1 MKIVTV
7 LGTRPEIIKLSPL
20 LPRLDELGQHV
31 IVHSGQHYSA
41 EMDAVFFDD
50 LELRTPDR
58 FLRVGSRP
66 PVEQV
71 ARIATGV
78 EDVIRALRPDW
89 VIVHGDTNT
98 TLAGALAA
106 AKYRAAGVR
115 LAHVEAGARSFNE
128 LQPEEL
134 NRVLVDR
141 MSDLLFAP
149 TDEDAANLA
158 AEGIRED
165 RVVVTGNTVV
175 EACTRMASLVNGD
188 APFGLSSHGY
198 VVATL
203 HRPETVDMPDVL
215 PKLWRALVDVA
226 GLLPVVVLLH
236 PRTRRMLAEFGVKTR
251 APGLDVREPV
261 GYREMI
267 ALLKGARFCI
277 TDSGGLQEE
286 AAILGVPALV
296 PRNETEHR
304 RYVNCGLHRLAG
316 PDPDALIREARL
328 LLTDAI
334 CEERRR
340 MAVKPDNDV
349 TETIIRAIR

>member
-1 MKIVTV
+1 MRVVTV

-20 LPRLDELGQHV
+20 LPRLDELGEHV

-41 EMDAVFFDD
+41 EMDAVFFRE
-50 LELRTPDR
+50 LELRAPDR
-58 FLRVGSRP
+58 FLRVGSLAP
-66 PVEQV
+66 AEQV

-78 EDVIRALRPDW
+78 EAVIRDLWPDW

-98 TLAGALAA
+98 TLGGALAA
-106 AKYRAAGVR
+106 AKHRAGGVR
-115 LAHVEAGARSFNE
+115 LAHVEAGARSFND

-141 MSDLLFAP
+141 MAHLLFAP

-158 AEGIRED
+158 AEGIPEE
-165 RVVVTGNTVV
+165 RVIVTGNTVMD
-175 EACTRMASLVNGD
+175 ACTRMATLVNGD
-188 APFGLSSHGY
+188 APPGLPAHGY

-203 HRPETVDMPDVL
+203 HRPETVDLPDVL
-215 PKLWRALVDVA
+215 PGLWGALGEVA
-226 GLLPVVVLLH
+226 GLLPVVILLH
-236 PRTRRMLAEFGVKTR
+236 PRTRKMLARFGVDPHTR
-251 APGLDVREPV
+251 GLDVREPA

-296 PRNETEHR
+296 PREETEHR
-304 RYVNCGLHRLAG
+304 RYVTCGLHRLTGASG
-316 PDPDALIREARL
+316 DALVREANL
-328 LLTDAI
+328 LMTDA
-334 CEERRR
+334 EWDERRGR
-340 MAVKPDNDV
+340 SAPLDTNV
-349 TETIIRAIR
+349 TETIVRAFA